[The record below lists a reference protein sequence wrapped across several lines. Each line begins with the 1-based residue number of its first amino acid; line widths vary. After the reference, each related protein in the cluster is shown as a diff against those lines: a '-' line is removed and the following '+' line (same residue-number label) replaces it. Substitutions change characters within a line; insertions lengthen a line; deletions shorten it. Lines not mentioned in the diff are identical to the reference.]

1 MLMATAPPIYFFI
14 TLLKELFTLYTRELD
29 VCLDSVSRGVVSHL
43 PSESRLNGGEGE
55 ADPI

>member
-1 MLMATAPPIYFFI
+1 MATAPPIYFFI